1 MTPSTPPT
9 ISTLGEL
16 RKSGYQ
22 PRSIQDELRENLMA
36 KIAGGDPL
44 FPGVLGYEETVIPQ
58 MERAVLAGHSMNLL
72 GLRGQAKTRM
82 ARGLT
87 DLLDEWV
94 PVVPGSV
101 LNEDP
106 LMPILAS
113 TAAQLTEQGDKSPIG
128 WLHKSDRYVEKLAT
142 PDVSVADLIGDV
154 DPIKAA
160 NLKLDYSDE
169 RVIAYG
175 LIPRSHRC
183 IFVINE
189 LPDLQPRIQVA
200 LFNILQE
207 RDIQIRGFRMRL
219 GLELQFVFTANPEDY
234 TSRGAIITPLKDRI
248 QSQILTHYPDSLDI
262 SGQITAQEAHVRP
275 EQRERVTILPLVADL
290 LERVA
295 FAARDSEYIDENS
308 GVSARLTI
316 TAYEHLV
323 AGAELRALRTGD
335 SQTFSRIM
343 DLLSILPAVTGKVEL
358 VYEGEREGPEKVA
371 LHLIGKAIRTRFPET
386 FPDPELVRRKKMDDV
401 YAPIVAHFAE
411 EGLDLLRSD
420 TDLAYT
426 EKLAGV
432 PGLADLVNRYVP
444 DLEREALIVMMEF
457 VLHGL
462 AEHNLIGKSV
472 VDGEV
477 SFSDLMS
484 GLFGGNNADD
494 DEAGDNGFR

>member
-1 MTPSTPPT
+1 MKATEQPAAR
-9 ISTLGEL
+9 TLGEL
-16 RKSGYQ
+16 RASGYA
-22 PRSIQDELRENLMA
+22 PRPIHDELRENL
-36 KIAGGDPL
+36 IARIADGTPL
-44 FPGVLGYEETVIPQ
+44 FQGVLGYEDTVIPQ
-58 MERAVLAGHSMNLL
+58 VERAVLAGHSMNLL

-82 ARGLT
+82 ARGLV

-106 LMPILAS
+106 LAPVLSS
-113 TAAQLTEQGDKSPIG
+113 TKQAIAAEGDAMPIG
-128 WLHKSDRYVEKLAT
+128 WLHRSDRYVEKLAT

-219 GLELQFVFTANPEDY
+219 GLDLQFVFTANPEDY

-248 QSQILTHYPDSLDI
+248 QSQILTHYPTSLETA
-262 SGQITAQEAHVRP
+262 GAITAQEAQVRP
-275 EQRERVTILPLVADL
+275 EQRERVAIDPLVADL

-323 AGAELRALRTGD
+323 AGAELRILRSGEPSTV
-335 SQTFSRIM
+335 TRVM

-358 VYEGEREGPEKVA
+358 VYEGEREGPEQVA
-371 LHLIGKAIRTRFPET
+371 LHLIGKAIRGRFPET
-386 FPDPELVRRKKMDDV
+386 FPDPELVRRKKMADV
-401 YAPIVAHFAE
+401 YAPIVGHFAT

-420 TDLAYT
+420 SDEVYT
-426 EKLAGV
+426 EKLASV

-444 DLEREALIVMMEF
+444 GLERRALVTMMEF

-484 GLFGGNNADD
+484 GLFSEGEE
-494 DEAGDNGFR
+494 DEDGFR

>member
-1 MTPSTPPT
+1 MNEPESMTPKPPLNR
-9 ISTLGEL
+9 LGDL
-16 RKSGYQ
+16 RASKYV
-22 PRSIQDELRENLMA
+22 PRSIQAELRANLVARIAENT
-36 KIAGGDPL
+36 PL
-44 FPGVLGYEETVIPQ
+44 FQGVLGYEDTVIPQ
-58 MERAVLAGHSMNLL
+58 VERAILAGHSMNLL

-87 DLLDEWV
+87 DLLDVWV

-106 LMPILAS
+106 MAPLLS
-113 TAAQLTEQGDKSPIG
+113 TTKAQIEAQGDDFPID
-128 WLHKSDRYVEKLAT
+128 WIHREDRYVEKLAT

-207 RDIQIRGFRMRL
+207 KDIQIRGFRMRL
-219 GLELQFVFTANPEDY
+219 GLDLQFVFTANPEDY

-248 QSQILTHYPDSLDI
+248 QSQILTHYPDDLVTA
-262 SGQITAQEAHVRP
+262 GRITAQEAQVLP
-275 EQRERVTILPLVADL
+275 AQLERVEMMALTAEL

-308 GVSARLTI
+308 GVSARLSI
-316 TAYEHLV
+316 TAYEHLM
-323 AGAELRALRTGD
+323 AGAELRSLRTD
-335 SQTFSRIM
+335 KAPTFTRIM

-358 VYEGEREGPEKVA
+358 VYEGEREGPENVA
-371 LHLIGKAIRTRFPET
+371 LNLIGKAIRLKFPEI
-386 FPDPELVRRKKMDDV
+386 FPDPDLIRRKKMEDV
-401 YAPIVAHFAE
+401 YAPIVAHFST
-411 EGLDLLRSD
+411 EGLDFLRSD
-420 TDLAYT
+420 SDEQYT

-432 PGLADLVNRYVP
+432 PGLADLVNKYVP
-444 DLEREALIVMMEF
+444 DLERKELIVMMEF

-472 VDGEV
+472 IDGEV

-484 GLFGGNNADD
+484 GLFNDSEQDD
-494 DEAGDNGFR
+494 TDGLG